1 MTMSSDAAVASRAQG
16 PGPASQATLFEFVR
30 RLAGDL
36 ANDLELPG
44 FPDVVVRLHRALG
57 DPNTAVKDIVRL
69 VSSEP
74 ALAARLVQLANSAAF
89 KPGDR
94 SASDL
99 RTAITLLGFN
109 VVRSTATTFAM
120 RQLEQQTWLAPIRP
134 HLARIWNDSTAVAA
148 IAFVAARRVPGTRP
162 DEALAAGLFHQ
173 LGGLYLLTRAHKEGI
188 PLGSASEWAETIASW
203 QPAIGRAILETWGSP
218 GPLCEAVEHQDT
230 LLDDDP
236 MNMQL
241 LTRLLAVAKVYRQSL
256 AGDELAP
263 ELATCLAGIVFGTTP
278 FLALM
283 ADAGPEVEKVKAVIG
298 GA

>member
-1 MTMSSDAAVASRAQG
+1 MSTDVSAAPPVAGA
-16 PGPASQATLFEFVR
+16 ASALNLFEFVR

-57 DPNTAVKDIVRL
+57 DEKTGVKDLVRL

-89 KPGDR
+89 KPGDK
-94 SASDL
+94 SAADL

-134 HLARIWNDSTAVAA
+134 HLARIWNDSTLVAA
-148 IAFVAARRVPGTRP
+148 IGFVAARRVEGMRP

-173 LGGLYLLTRAHKEGI
+173 LGGLYVLTRAHKEGI
-188 PLGSASEWAETIASW
+188 PLGSASEWADTIASW

-218 GPLCEAVEHQDT
+218 LPLCEAVENQDQ
-230 LLDDDP
+230 LGDGDP
-236 MNMQL
+236 MGMPL
-241 LTRLLAVAKVYRQSL
+241 LTRVLAVAKLYARFKARPDGL
-256 AGDELAP
+256 P
-263 ELATCLAGIVFGTTP
+263 EGEQQLLERVVFGTTP
-278 FLALM
+278 FVRLM
-283 ADAGPEVEKVKAVIG
+283 EDAGTEVDKVRAIISG
-298 GA
+298 Q